1 MTCFPRKKK
10 VILHQ
15 KNLGTWNK
23 PVCYSWLLHGFH
35 ISGLCSWYFM
45 AQPGFEKQL
54 KWVPGRT
61 SRRNA
66 LTVEPLNGAL
76 QANRFG
82 VKRCC
87 ERRAVQVTNDLR
99 VGKCHCAYLY
109 NNICVYI
116 YLYINNIHIYII
128 CEIYYSMS
136 LKVDTRGNTASQKG
150 FILGGHCF
158 MCSDSVT
165 AECSGTIPRSKNQ
178 L

>member
-1 MTCFPRKKK
+1 M
-10 VILHQ
+10 V
-15 KNLGTWNK
+15 
-23 PVCYSWLLHGFH
+23 
-35 ISGLCSWYFM
+35 
-45 AQPGFEKQL
+45 QPGFEKQL

-87 ERRAVQVTNDLR
+87 ERRAVQVTDDLR
-99 VGKCHCAYLY
+99 VGECHCAYLY
-109 NNICVYI
+109 IIIYI
-116 YLYINNIHIYII
+116 IYII

-136 LKVDTRGNTASQKG
+136 LKVDIRGNTASQKG
-150 FILGGHCF
+150 FILGGHCW

-165 AECSGTIPRSKNQ
+165 AECSGTIPRSRNQ